1 MRNIIPFLALAV
13 VVGFFITGCAGP
25 EEKLGRGI
33 TNSFEIVRGGEMR
46 RSIEQTSIFDSPS
59 VGYTTGAIH
68 GFDRTV
74 ERTGVGL
81 WEVVTFPIPNHKD
94 YDTYGPIDTAHLK
107 PHTIYPDSYTPGLPS
122 SGLLDTD
129 THTGFSGGDVAPWI
143 PGNRFTVFDN

>member
-1 MRNIIPFLALAV
+1 MSIL
-13 VVGFFITGCAGP
+13 
-25 EEKLGRGI
+25 EELKWRGLVADCTDAAELEKKI
-33 TNSFEIVRGGEMR
+33 A
-46 RSIEQTSIFDSPS
+46 SP
-59 VGYTTGAIH
+59 VTLYC
-68 GFDRTV
+68 GFDPTAEDVYKRQ
-74 ERTGVGL
+74 
-81 WEVVTFPIPNHKD
+81 VVTFPIPNHKD